1 MSTELEPQLFNDT
14 TKISLYGGYGKFK
27 TGQIGNLIKEFG
39 ADNVL
44 IASAEHGLGT
54 ISTAVKNKD
63 NVIVLASMKDV
74 RANWK
79 NITSF
84 ARHDRW
90 ICLDGGS
97 QVMEWIANEQFSGAD
112 RYYELKCKGI
122 EPPDD

>member
-1 MSTELEPQLFNDT
+1 MVRRTGDNIVTVTPVEQLFADT
-14 TKISLYGGYGKFK
+14 TKISLYGGYGKHK
-27 TGQIGNLIKEFG
+27 TLQIAHLIKEFG

-63 NVIVLASMKDV
+63 NVIVLTSMKDV

-97 QVMEWIANEQFSGAD
+97 QVMEWIANEQD
-112 RYYELKCKGI
+112 RKSTRLNS
-122 EPPDD
+122 